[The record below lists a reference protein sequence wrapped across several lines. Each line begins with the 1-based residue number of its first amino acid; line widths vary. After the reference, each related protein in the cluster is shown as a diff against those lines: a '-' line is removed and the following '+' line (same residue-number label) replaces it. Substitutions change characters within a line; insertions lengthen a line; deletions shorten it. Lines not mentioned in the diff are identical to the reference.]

1 MVRQVRSLI
10 LWTLIYRFRRRLV
23 VVAVLLS
30 MVLLSQ
36 WIYGDIV
43 EYLKLSENVGYLS
56 YVLVGKWVLIFT
68 NIGLSAYLILT
79 MFRKDEKT
87 DNKNK
92 SKEKIKEVEVVS
104 VDTLTDRERSFL
116 TRKLRTKTEI
126 LMEKKK

>member
-10 LWTLIYRFRRRLV
+10 LWTLIYRFHRRLV

-116 TRKLRTKTEI
+116 TRKLRTKAEI
-126 LMEKKK
+126 LMDKKE